1 MKKDGPGLLHNRAAA
16 IFHAGEDAVRGL
28 QESLGHR
35 FADLSLLACA
45 LTHPS
50 FPSRANNQRLE
61 FLGDAVLQLC
71 VSELLYGGGND
82 KEGRLTFK
90 RQRLVCEE
98 ALADVARGIGL
109 GPCLLMEDSFRA
121 QGGDAQDSVLADA
134 MEAVLAAV
142 YLDGELLSA
151 REAVRKLWG
160 DRISSAEPNLD
171 PKGALQAWAAGKG
184 LPEPEYRLTGE
195 EGPPHART
203 FSITLC
209 LDGREISRGQ
219 GKSKKLAQQDAA
231 RAALKTLEE
240 AQGKG

>member
-28 QESLGHR
+28 QAALGHP
-35 FADLSLLACA
+35 FSDLSLLACA

-71 VSELLYGGGND
+71 VSELLYVSGGD
-82 KEGRLTFK
+82 QEGRLTFK

-109 GPCLLMEDSFRA
+109 GPCLLMQDSFRA

-142 YLDGELLSA
+142 YLDGGLLSA
-151 REAVRKLWG
+151 RGAVKRLWG
-160 DRISSAEPNLD
+160 DRISSADANLD

-195 EGPPHART
+195 EGPPHMRT
-203 FSITLC
+203 FDVALY

-219 GKSKKLAQQDAA
+219 GKSKKLAQQEAA
-231 RAALKTLEE
+231 KAALKTLEE
-240 AQGKG
+240 ARGKG